1 MVDKPYLL
9 RIFPDIRQIKS
20 RTLQARVIDVW
31 IEAARQGGWGRIDHI
46 PFTLL
51 VKTAK
56 SLIEHTKAV
65 TRMAMAL
72 GKARTDINMDIII
85 AGGICHDVGKLLE
98 YRQSGAG
105 GKITKSDYG
114 KRVRHPVSGAALARQ
129 VALPLEVVHIIAA
142 HSEEG
147 ELVVRS
153 KEAIVIHHC
162 DFVDFQI
169 EKLKS

>member
-20 RTLQARVIDVW
+20 RTLRSRVIDAW
-31 IEAARQGGWGRIDHI
+31 IKGARQGGWVRIDHI

-51 VKTAK
+51 IKTKK
-56 SLIEHTKAV
+56 SLVEHTRAV

-72 GKARTDINMDIII
+72 AKTRKDINMDLII

-98 YRQSGAG
+98 YEESQGRSRV
-105 GKITKSDYG
+105 IKSDQG
-114 KRVRHPVSGAALARQ
+114 KRIRHPVSGAALAHE
-129 VALPLEVVHIIAA
+129 VGLPLEVIHIIAA

-153 KEAIVIHHC
+153 REAIVIHHC